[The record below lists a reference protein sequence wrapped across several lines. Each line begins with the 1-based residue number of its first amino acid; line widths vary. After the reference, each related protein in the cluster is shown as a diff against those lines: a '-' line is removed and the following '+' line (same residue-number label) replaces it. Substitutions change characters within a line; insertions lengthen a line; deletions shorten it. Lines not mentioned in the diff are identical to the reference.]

1 MERRIISPRP
11 GLHAMRRDAAAI
23 REQLNKVDRIL
34 SVVDDG
40 DALAFADLADLSTES
55 YKLYQ
60 DADDLNRYAQMLASA
75 YALGT
80 LEPLG
85 GVR

>member
-23 REQLNKVDRIL
+23 REQLNKVDQIL

-40 DALAFADLADLSTES
+40 DLEFADLADLSTES